1 MAIIARALRRL
12 VGAAAVLG
20 VGLMALS
27 GCSTVRLA
35 YHQAPHLAYFWFNDQ
50 LNLQAEQTPPF
61 KQNLERFFQWH
72 RAEELPRYVARLQH
86 WQSLARHDI
95 TPAQACTQFDFVRQ
109 AYLRGSER
117 ALAPLTQLALGL
129 QAPQFKALASKHQRN
144 KEKFEEEWLSGSTQ
158 EKLTRRVDK
167 AVDRY
172 EDLYGELT
180 APQRELLTELT
191 RRSGLE
197 PQRWLA
203 ERQRRHEDLM
213 ASLRQAQAEPARAS
227 QLLQGW
233 HARVMQSP
241 DTAYAAYQAER
252 IQEGCQQFALLH
264 NTTSPAQRE
273 HAIKTLKR
281 YESDFA
287 SLIPAL

>member
-1 MAIIARALRRL
+1 
-12 VGAAAVLG
+12 
-20 VGLMALS
+20 
-27 GCSTVRLA
+27 
-35 YHQAPHLAYFWFNDQ
+35 
-50 LNLQAEQTPPF
+50 
-61 KQNLERFFQWH
+61 
-72 RAEELPRYVARLQH
+72 
-86 WQSLARHDI
+86 
-95 TPAQACTQFDFVRQ
+95 
-109 AYLRGSER
+109 
-117 ALAPLTQLALGL
+117 
-129 QAPQFKALASKHQRN
+129 
-144 KEKFEEEWLSGSTQ
+144 
-158 EKLTRRVDK
+158 
-167 AVDRY
+167 
-172 EDLYGELT
+172 
-180 APQRELLTELT
+180 
-191 RRSGLE
+191 
-197 PQRWLA
+197 
-203 ERQRRHEDLM
+203 M